1 VVSAVSDN
9 QDKDGVVLTDAQ
21 KRARRQ
27 RSVAIAI
34 LLAVLVVLFYLVTLA
49 QGPGILN
56 RPL

>member
-1 VVSAVSDN
+1 MSAVSDN
-9 QDKDGVVLTDAQ
+9 QDNDGVVLTDAQ

-27 RSVAIAI
+27 RSVAIA
-34 LLAVLVVLFYLVTLA
+34 LLLLGLVVLFYIVTLA